1 MKQGTL
7 TINAGSSSIKFAL
20 FELNGATAG
29 LASRPSLSGQID
41 GIGAQAKLVAKD
53 GDGQH
58 FPEVALAA
66 GIHHKE
72 AFDELLGWLSARNKD
87 DWRISM
93 VGHRVVHGGELYSQP
108 MVLTPAVQAE
118 LEQFIVLAPL
128 HQPHNLAGIR
138 ALSALLPDVPQ
149 VACFDTAFH
158 RTQPRVAQLFAI
170 PKALSA
176 EGVKR
181 YGFHG
186 LSYEYIARVLPQHSH
201 RAAGRVVVAHLGNGA
216 SMCAMHGLHSQGTSM
231 GFTAID
237 GLMMGTRTG
246 ALDPGVILYLLENKG
261 MGLKELT
268 DLLYK
273 QSGLLGVSGI
283 SQDMRT
289 LLASDDP
296 AANDAVEL
304 FCYRAITQIGSLT
317 AALGGLDALVFTG
330 GIGEHAAEIR
340 RRIAEG
346 CAWLGLEF
354 DAPANAANR
363 MRISTAS
370 SRIDALVIPTDEE
383 WMIAHH
389 TRNLLGGAASQLAT
403 TAN

>member
-1 MKQGTL
+1 MKQAAL

-20 FELNGATAG
+20 FELSGTSSG

-41 GIGAQAKLVAKD
+41 GIGAEAKLLAKD
-53 GDGQH
+53 GSGKR
-58 FPEVALAA
+58 FPEVALAS

-72 AFDELLGWLSARNKD
+72 AFDELLRWLGAHND
-87 DWRISM
+87 GAWQITM

-108 MVLTPAVQAE
+108 MVLTPEVRAE

-138 ALSALLPDVPQ
+138 ALSALLPEVPQ
-149 VACFDTAFH
+149 VGCFDTAFH
-158 RTQPRVAQLFAI
+158 RTQPKVAQLFAI
-170 PKALSA
+170 PKALSD

-186 LSYEYIARVLPQHSH
+186 LSYEYIARVLPQHTDK
-201 RAAGRVVVAHLGNGA
+201 AAGRVVVAHLGNGA
-216 SMCAMHGLHSQGTSM
+216 SMCAMNGLRSQATSM

-268 DLLYK
+268 NLLYK

-296 AANDAVEL
+296 AAADAVEL
-304 FCYRAITQIGSLT
+304 FCYRAVSQIGAL
-317 AALGGLDALVFTG
+317 AATVGGLDALVFTG

-340 RRIAEG
+340 QRIVEG
-346 CAWLGLEF
+346 CAWLGLAF
-354 DAPANAANR
+354 DAKANAANEI
-363 MRISTAS
+363 RISSAN
-370 SRIDALVIPTDEE
+370 SRVDALVIPTDEE

-389 TRNLLGGAASQLAT
+389 TVNLLGDRVGC
-403 TAN
+403 

>member
-1 MKQGTL
+1 MKKCIL

-20 FELNGATAG
+20 FESNGTLSSHPA
-29 LASRPSLSGQID
+29 LSGQID
-41 GIGAQAKLVAKD
+41 GIGAEARLVAKNAS
-53 GDGQH
+53 GER
-58 FPEVALAA
+58 FPEVTLTP
-66 GIHHKE
+66 GVCHQE
-72 AFDELLGWLSARNKD
+72 AFDQLLQWLGEQRAASLKRDSED
-87 DWRISM
+87 DWQIDA

-108 MVLTPAVQAE
+108 MVLTPEVLKA
-118 LEQFIVLAPL
+118 LEQFTVLAPL

-138 ALSALLPDVPQ
+138 ALSALLPGVPQ
-149 VACFDTAFH
+149 IACFDTAFH
-158 RTQPRVAQLFAI
+158 RTQPRMAQLFAI
-170 PKALSA
+170 PKALTE

-186 LSYEYIARVLPQHSH
+186 LSYEYIARVLPQHT
-201 RAAGRVVVAHLGNGA
+201 AKANGRVIVAHLGNGA
-216 SMCAMHGLHSQGTSM
+216 SMCAMVGLRSQGTSM

-268 DLLYK
+268 NLLYK

-289 LLASDDP
+289 LLASDD
-296 AANDAVEL
+296 AAATDAVEL
-304 FCYRAITQIGSLT
+304 FCYRAITQIGSL
-317 AALGGLDALVFTG
+317 AAAIGGIDALVFTG

-340 RRIAEG
+340 QRIIDG
-346 CAWLGLEF
+346 CAWLGLVA
-354 DAPANAANR
+354 DKAANASGEI
-363 MRISTAS
+363 RISTTAS
-370 SRIDALVIPTDEE
+370 QVDALVIPTDEE

-389 TRNLLGGAASQLAT
+389 TQELLGQPV
-403 TAN
+403 

>member
-1 MKQGTL
+1 MKQGAL

-20 FELNGATAG
+20 FELNGVAAG
-29 LASRPSLSGQID
+29 LASHPSLSGQID
-41 GIGAQAKLVAKD
+41 GIGAEAKLVAKD
-53 GDGQH
+53 SHGQR
-58 FPEVALAA
+58 FPEMVLAA

-72 AFDELLGWLSARNKD
+72 AFDELLRWLDAHNKD
-87 DWRISM
+87 DWRITM

-118 LEQFIVLAPL
+118 LEQFVVLAPL

-138 ALSALLPDVPQ
+138 ALSALLPDVAQ

-158 RTQPRVAQLFAI
+158 RTQPRMAQLFAI

-186 LSYEYIARVLPQHSH
+186 LSYEYIARVLPQHTQ
-201 RAAGRVVVAHLGNGA
+201 RAEGCVIVAHLGNGA
-216 SMCAMHGLHSQGTSM
+216 SMCAMKGLRSQATSM

-246 ALDPGVILYLLENKG
+246 SLDPGVILYLLENKG

-289 LLASDDP
+289 LLASDDS
-296 AANDAVEL
+296 AAADAVEL
-304 FCYRAITQIGSLT
+304 FCYRAITQIGSLA
-317 AALGGLDALVFTG
+317 AALGGLDVLVFTG
-330 GIGEHAAEIR
+330 GIGEHSAEIR
-340 RRIAEG
+340 RRIVEG

-354 DAPANAANR
+354 DAAANEANEV
-363 MRISTAS
+363 RISTVG

-389 TRNLLGGAASQLAT
+389 TRNLLGDSASA
-403 TAN
+403 

>member
-1 MKQGTL
+1 MKRGVL

-20 FELNGATAG
+20 FELHGATFDLAG
-29 LASRPSLSGQID
+29 KPALSGQID
-41 GIGAQAKLVAKD
+41 GIGADAKLVAKK
-53 GDGQH
+53 GGGNRYS
-58 FPEVALAA
+58 EIALAS
-66 GIHHKE
+66 GIQHKE
-72 AFDELLGWLSARNKD
+72 AFDELLRWLGAHND
-87 DWRISM
+87 AGWRIAM
-93 VGHRVVHGGELYSQP
+93 VGHRVVHGGERYSQP
-108 MVLTPAVQAE
+108 MRLTPAVLAD
-118 LEQFIVLAPL
+118 LAQFVVLAPL

-138 ALSALLPDVPQ
+138 ALAGLLPDVPQ

-158 RTQPRVAQLFAI
+158 RTQPRMAQLFAI

-186 LSYEYIARVLPQHSH
+186 LSYEYIARVLPQTTP
-201 RAAGRVVVAHLGNGA
+201 RAEGRVIVAHLGNGA
-216 SMCAMHGLHSQGTSM
+216 SMCAMQGRRSQATSM

-237 GLMMGTRTG
+237 GLVMGTRSG
-246 ALDPGVILYLLENKG
+246 ALDPGVLLYLLENKG
-261 MGLKELT
+261 MGLKELG

-296 AANDAVEL
+296 AAADAVEL
-304 FCYRAITQIGSLT
+304 FCYRAITQIGAL
-317 AALGGLDALVFTG
+317 AAAIGGLDALVFTG

-340 RRIAEG
+340 RRIGEG
-346 CAWLGLEF
+346 CAWLGLDL
-354 DAPANAANR
+354 DAAANGR
-363 MRISTAS
+363 NEKRISTAG
-370 SRIDALVIPTDEE
+370 SRVDALVIPADEE

-389 TRNLLGGAASQLAT
+389 TRNLLGAPAQ
-403 TAN
+403 